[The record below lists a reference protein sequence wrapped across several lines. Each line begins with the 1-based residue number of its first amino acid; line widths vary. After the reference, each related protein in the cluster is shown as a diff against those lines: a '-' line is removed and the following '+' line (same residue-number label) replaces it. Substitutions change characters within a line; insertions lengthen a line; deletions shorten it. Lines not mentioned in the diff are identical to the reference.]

1 MYSSFYSNNINTFQ
15 VAVTEVQQQ
24 NQSWRN
30 MQSHWG
36 LIEDLVEGTSKIR
49 GKARIYLKQEPRE
62 EDESYDVRLSRS
74 VCPPYYLR
82 MERMLAGMLTRKPVR
97 LSDVPDNIEE
107 ELFDVDLEGNNLTN
121 FVYNISRLCIRYG
134 HVGVLVDAPAEGGR
148 PYWIPYTPRD
158 IIGWRTEIQNG
169 LRKLTQLRLTERIV
183 KPKGIYGEETIEQ
196 IRVLEPGTFSI
207 FQRNDDGDF
216 KKVDEGTT
224 SLDFIPFSVAYSNK
238 VGIFESRPPLEDIA
252 ELNIKSYQIQSDY
265 DNQLHISAV
274 PMLAFY
280 GFPAAAEEVA
290 AGPNEALSLPEGSS
304 ASYIEPNGNSFTAQ
318 EKRIDKLEYQI
329 NELGLAAIL
338 GQKMS
343 AETAQSKR
351 IDRSQGDSTMMVL
364 SQQIQDLLDNCLK
377 FHAAYEK
384 QNIAGTTFVNR
395 DFVDTSLEPNQID
408 ALLKIYAA
416 GVIDQE
422 ELLKKLVE
430 GEVLSEDIDIEEM
443 LDRSELGDLRERN
456 LNINQVM
463 AEQSDAEDNE

>member
-1 MYSSFYSNNINTFQ
+1 MYSSFFSNKIDNFEIE
-15 VAVTEVQQQ
+15 VTEVQQQ
-24 NQSWRN
+24 NQAWRN

-36 LIEDLVEGTSKIR
+36 LIEDLVEGTSKVR

-74 VCPPYYLR
+74 VCPPYYVR

-97 LSDVPDNIEE
+97 LSDVPDTIEE
-107 ELFDVDLEGNNLTN
+107 QLFDVDLEGNNLTN

-134 HVGVLVDAPAEGGR
+134 HVGVLVDAPANGGR

-158 IIGWRTEIQNG
+158 IIGWRTEVKDG
-169 LRKLTQLRLTERIV
+169 KRELTQLRLMERIV
-183 KPKGIYGEETIEQ
+183 KPKGKYGEETIEQ
-196 IRVLEPGTFSI
+196 IRVLEPNSFRL

-216 KKVDEGTT
+216 RQVEEGTT
-224 SLDFIPFSVAYSNK
+224 SLDFIPFSIAYSNK
-238 VGIFESRPPLEDIA
+238 VGIYESRPPLEDIA

-274 PMLAFY
+274 PMLAFF
-280 GFPAAAEEVA
+280 GFPAAAEEVS
-290 AGPNEALSLPEGSS
+290 AGPSEALSLPEGSS

-318 EKRIDKLEYQI
+318 RDRIDKLEYQI

-343 AETAQSKR
+343 AETAQSQR
-351 IDRSQGDSTMMVL
+351 IQRSQGDSTMMVL

-377 FHAAYEK
+377 FHAAFLN
-384 QNIAGTTFVNR
+384 QSVAGTSFVNR
-395 DFVDTSLEPNQID
+395 DFVDTSLEPSQVDN
-408 ALLKIYAA
+408 LLKIFAQ

-430 GEVLSEDIDIEEM
+430 GEVLSEDFDVEEM
-443 LDRSELGDLRERN
+443 LAKTQMGGLTETDEAPVLPE
-456 LNINQVM
+456 
-463 AEQSDAEDNE
+463 NE

>member
-1 MYSSFYSNNINTFQ
+1 MYSSFFSNKIDSFEIE
-15 VAVTEVQQQ
+15 VTEVQQQ
-24 NQSWRN
+24 NQAWRN

-74 VCPPYYLR
+74 VCPPYYAR

-97 LSDVPDNIEE
+97 LSDVPDSIEE
-107 ELFDVDLEGNNLTN
+107 QLFDVDLEGNNLTN

-134 HVGVLVDAPAEGGR
+134 HVGVLVDAPADGGR

-158 IIGWRTEIQNG
+158 IIGWRTEVKDG
-169 LRKLTQLRLTERIV
+169 KRELTQLRLKERIV
-183 KPKGIYGEETIEQ
+183 KPKGQYGEETIEQ
-196 IRVLEPGTFSI
+196 IRVLEPNSFRL
-207 FQRNDDGDF
+207 FQRNNDGDF
-216 KKVDEGTT
+216 KQVEEGTT
-224 SLDFIPFSVAYSNK
+224 SLDFIPFSIAYSNK
-238 VGIFESRPPLEDIA
+238 VGIYESRPPLEDIA

-274 PMLAFY
+274 PMLAFF
-280 GFPAAAEEVA
+280 GFPAAAEEVS
-290 AGPNEALSLPEGSS
+290 AGPSEALSLPEGSS

-318 EKRIDKLEYQI
+318 RDRIDKLEYQI

-343 AETAQSKR
+343 AETAQSQR
-351 IDRSQGDSTMMVL
+351 IQRSQGDSTMMVL

-377 FHAAYEK
+377 FHAAFLN
-384 QNIAGTTFVNR
+384 QSVAGTSFVNR
-395 DFVDTSLEPNQID
+395 DFVDTSLEPSQVD
-408 ALLKIYAA
+408 ALLKIYAQ

-430 GEVLSEDIDIEEM
+430 GEVLSEDFEVEEM
-443 LDRSELGDLRERN
+443 LNKTRMGGLMETDQAPTIPE
-456 LNINQVM
+456 
-463 AEQSDAEDNE
+463 NE

>member
-1 MYSSFYSNNINTFQ
+1 MYSSFYSNKIDSFEIE
-15 VAVTEVQQQ
+15 VTEVQQQ
-24 NQSWRN
+24 NQAWRN

-74 VCPPYYLR
+74 VCPPYYVR
-82 MERMLAGMLTRKPVR
+82 MERMLAGMITRKPVR
-97 LSDVPDNIEE
+97 LSDVPDSIEE
-107 ELFDVDLEGNNLTN
+107 QLFDVDLEGNNLTN

-134 HVGVLVDAPAEGGR
+134 HVGVLVDAPANGGR

-158 IIGWRTEIQNG
+158 IIGWRTEVKEG
-169 LRKLTQLRLTERIV
+169 KRELTQLRLKERIV
-183 KPKGIYGEETIEQ
+183 KPKGQYGEETIEQ
-196 IRVLEPGTFSI
+196 IRVLEPNSFKL

-216 KKVDEGTT
+216 RQVEEGTT
-224 SLDFIPFSVAYSNK
+224 SLDFIPFSIAYSNK
-238 VGIFESRPPLEDIA
+238 VGIYESRPPLEDIA

-274 PMLAFY
+274 PMLAFF
-280 GFPAAAEEVA
+280 GFPAAAEEVS
-290 AGPNEALSLPEGSS
+290 AGPSEALSLPEGSS

-318 EKRIDKLEYQI
+318 RDRIDKLEYQI

-343 AETAQSKR
+343 AETAQSQR
-351 IDRSQGDSTMMVL
+351 IQRSQGDSTMMVL

-377 FHAAYEK
+377 FHAAFLN
-384 QNIAGTTFVNR
+384 QSVAGTSFVNR
-395 DFVDTSLEPNQID
+395 DFVDTSLEPSQVDN
-408 ALLKIYAA
+408 LLKIFAQ

-430 GEVLSEDIDIEEM
+430 GEVLSEDFDVEEM
-443 LDRSELGDLRERN
+443 LAKTQMGGLTETDEAPVLPE
-456 LNINQVM
+456 
-463 AEQSDAEDNE
+463 NE

>member
-24 NQSWRN
+24 NQAWRN

-183 KPKGIYGEETIEQ
+183 KPKGMYGEETIEQ

-238 VGIFESRPPLEDIA
+238 VGIYESRPPLEDIA

-343 AETAQSKR
+343 AETAQSKK

-456 LNINQVM
+456 QNINQVM
-463 AEQSDAEDNE
+463 VEQSDAEDNE

>member
-183 KPKGIYGEETIEQ
+183 KPKGMYGEETIEQ

-238 VGIFESRPPLEDIA
+238 VGIYESRPPLEDIA

-343 AETAQSKR
+343 AETAQSKK

-456 LNINQVM
+456 QNINQVM
-463 AEQSDAEDNE
+463 VEQSDAEDNE

>member
-1 MYSSFYSNNINTFQ
+1 MYSSFFQ
-15 VAVTEVQQQ
+15 NKIDSFEIEVTEVQQQ
-24 NQSWRN
+24 NQAWRN

-49 GKARIYLKQEPRE
+49 GKSRIYLKQEPRE

-74 VCPPYYLR
+74 VCPPYYVR

-97 LSDVPDNIEE
+97 LSDVPDAIEE
-107 ELFDVDLEGNNLTN
+107 QLFNVDLEGNNLTN

-134 HVGVLVDAPAEGGR
+134 HVGVLVDAPADGGR

-158 IIGWRTEIQNG
+158 IIGWRTEVKDGQ
-169 LRKLTQLRLTERIV
+169 RELTQLRLMERIV
-183 KPKGIYGEETIEQ
+183 RPKGKYGEETVEQ
-196 IRVLEPGTFSI
+196 IRVLEPNSFML

-216 KKVDEGTT
+216 VKVDEGTT

-238 VGIFESRPPLEDIA
+238 VGIYESRPPLEDIA

-274 PMLAFY
+274 PMLAFF
-280 GFPAAAEEVA
+280 GFPAAAEEVS
-290 AGPNEALSLPEGSS
+290 AGPSEALSLPEGSS
-304 ASYIEPNGNSFTAQ
+304 ASYIEPNGNSFNAQ
-318 EKRIDKLEYQI
+318 KDRIDKLEYQI

-343 AETAQSKR
+343 AETAQSQR
-351 IDRSQGDSTMMVL
+351 IQRSQGDSTLMVL

-377 FHAAYEK
+377 FHAEFLK
-384 QNIAGTTFVNR
+384 QSVAGTTFVNR
-395 DFVDTSLEPNQID
+395 DFVDSSLQPAQVD
-408 ALLKIYAA
+408 ALLKIYAQ

-430 GEVLSEDIDIEEM
+430 GEILSEDFDIEEM
-443 LDRSELGDLRERN
+443 LNKTQMGGLVETEAP
-456 LNINQVM
+456 QQ
-463 AEQSDAEDNE
+463 AATTENE

>member
-24 NQSWRN
+24 NQAWRN

-183 KPKGIYGEETIEQ
+183 KPKGMYGEETIEQ

-443 LDRSELGDLRERN
+443 LDRSELGDLREKDQ
-456 LNINQVM
+456 NINQVM
-463 AEQSDAEDNE
+463 AEQSEAEDNE

>member
-1 MYSSFYSNNINTFQ
+1 
-15 VAVTEVQQQ
+15 
-24 NQSWRN
+24 
-30 MQSHWG
+30 
-36 LIEDLVEGTSKIR
+36 
-49 GKARIYLKQEPRE
+49 
-62 EDESYDVRLSRS
+62 
-74 VCPPYYLR
+74 
-82 MERMLAGMLTRKPVR
+82 MLTRKPVR

-183 KPKGIYGEETIEQ
+183 KPKGMYGEETIEQ

-207 FQRNDDGDF
+207 FQRNNDGDF

-238 VGIFESRPPLEDIA
+238 VGIYESRPPLEDIA

-343 AETAQSKR
+343 AETAQSKK

-443 LDRSELGDLRERN
+443 LDRSELGDLREKDQ
-456 LNINQVM
+456 NINQVM
-463 AEQSDAEDNE
+463 AEQSEAEDNE

>member
-1 MYSSFYSNNINTFQ
+1 MYSSFFSNKIDSFEIE
-15 VAVTEVQQQ
+15 VTEVQQQ
-24 NQSWRN
+24 NQAWRN

-36 LIEDLVEGTSKIR
+36 LIEDLVEGTSKVR

-74 VCPPYYLR
+74 VCPPYYVR

-97 LSDVPDNIEE
+97 LSDVPDSIEE
-107 ELFDVDLEGNNLTN
+107 QLFDVDLEGNNLTN

-134 HVGVLVDAPAEGGR
+134 HVGVLVDAPANGGR

-158 IIGWRTEIQNG
+158 IIGWRTEVKDG
-169 LRKLTQLRLTERIV
+169 KRELTQLRLMERIV
-183 KPKGIYGEETIEQ
+183 KPKGQYGEETIEQ
-196 IRVLEPGTFSI
+196 IRVLEPNSFKL

-216 KKVDEGTT
+216 RQVEEGTT
-224 SLDFIPFSVAYSNK
+224 SLDFIPFSIAYSNK
-238 VGIFESRPPLEDIA
+238 VGIYESRPPLEDIA

-274 PMLAFY
+274 PMLAFF
-280 GFPAAAEEVA
+280 GFPAAAEEVS
-290 AGPNEALSLPEGSS
+290 AGPSEALSLPEGSS

-318 EKRIDKLEYQI
+318 RDRIDKLEYQI

-343 AETAQSKR
+343 AETAQSQR
-351 IDRSQGDSTMMVL
+351 IQRSQGDSTMMVL

-377 FHAAYEK
+377 FHAAFLN
-384 QNIAGTTFVNR
+384 QSVAGTSFVNR
-395 DFVDTSLEPNQID
+395 DFVDTSLEPSQVDN
-408 ALLKIYAA
+408 LLKIFAQ

-430 GEVLSEDIDIEEM
+430 GEVLSEDFDVEEM
-443 LDRSELGDLRERN
+443 LAKTQMGGLTETDEAPVLPE
-456 LNINQVM
+456 
-463 AEQSDAEDNE
+463 NE

>member
-1 MYSSFYSNNINTFQ
+1 MYSSFFSNKIDSFE
-15 VAVTEVQQQ
+15 VEVTEVQQQ
-24 NQSWRN
+24 NQAWRN

-74 VCPPYYLR
+74 VCPPYYVR
-82 MERMLAGMLTRKPVR
+82 MERMLAGMITRKPVR
-97 LSDVPDNIEE
+97 LSDVPDSIEE
-107 ELFDVDLEGNNLTN
+107 QLFDVDLEGNNLTN

-134 HVGVLVDAPAEGGR
+134 HVGVLVDAPANGGR

-158 IIGWRTEIQNG
+158 IIGWRTEVKEG
-169 LRKLTQLRLTERIV
+169 KRELTQLRLKERIV
-183 KPKGIYGEETIEQ
+183 KPKGQYGEETIEQ
-196 IRVLEPGTFSI
+196 IRVLEPNSFKL

-216 KKVDEGTT
+216 RQVEEGTT
-224 SLDFIPFSVAYSNK
+224 SLDFIPFSIAYSNK
-238 VGIFESRPPLEDIA
+238 VGIYESRPPLEDIA

-274 PMLAFY
+274 PMLAFF
-280 GFPAAAEEVA
+280 GFPAAAEEVS
-290 AGPNEALSLPEGSS
+290 AGPSEALSLPEGSS

-318 EKRIDKLEYQI
+318 RDRIDKLEYQM

-343 AETAQSKR
+343 AETAQSQR
-351 IDRSQGDSTMMVL
+351 IQRSQGDSTMMVL

-377 FHAAYEK
+377 FHAAFLN
-384 QNIAGTTFVNR
+384 QSVAGTSFVNR
-395 DFVDTSLEPNQID
+395 DFVDTSLEPNQVD
-408 ALLKIYAA
+408 ALLKIYAQ

-430 GEVLSEDIDIEEM
+430 GEVLSEDFEVEEM
-443 LDRSELGDLRERN
+443 VNRTQAGGLTETDQAPTIPE
-456 LNINQVM
+456 
-463 AEQSDAEDNE
+463 NE

>member
-1 MYSSFYSNNINTFQ
+1 MYSSFFSNKIDSFEIE
-15 VAVTEVQQQ
+15 VTEVQQQ
-24 NQSWRN
+24 NQAWRN

-74 VCPPYYLR
+74 VCPPYYVR

-97 LSDVPDNIEE
+97 LSDVPDSIEE
-107 ELFDVDLEGNNLTN
+107 QLFDVDLEGNNLTN

-134 HVGVLVDAPAEGGR
+134 HVGVLVDAPANGGR

-158 IIGWRTEIQNG
+158 IIGWRTEVKEG
-169 LRKLTQLRLTERIV
+169 KRELTQLRLKERIV
-183 KPKGIYGEETIEQ
+183 KPKGQYGEETIEQ
-196 IRVLEPGTFSI
+196 IRVLEPNSFRL

-216 KKVDEGTT
+216 RQVEEGTT
-224 SLDFIPFSVAYSNK
+224 SLDFIPFSIAYSNK
-238 VGIFESRPPLEDIA
+238 VGIYESRPPLEDIA

-274 PMLAFY
+274 PMLAFF
-280 GFPAAAEEVA
+280 GFPAAAEEVS
-290 AGPNEALSLPEGSS
+290 AGPSEALSLPEGSS

-318 EKRIDKLEYQI
+318 RDRIDKLEYQI

-343 AETAQSKR
+343 AETAQSQR
-351 IDRSQGDSTMMVL
+351 IQRSQGDSTMMVL

-377 FHAAYEK
+377 FHAAFLN
-384 QNIAGTTFVNR
+384 QSVAGTSFVNR
-395 DFVDTSLEPNQID
+395 DFVDTSLEPNQVD
-408 ALLKIYAA
+408 ALLKIYAQ

-430 GEVLSEDIDIEEM
+430 GEVLSEDFEVEDM
-443 LDRSELGDLRERN
+443 LNKTQMGGLTETDQAPTIPE
-456 LNINQVM
+456 
-463 AEQSDAEDNE
+463 NE

>member
-24 NQSWRN
+24 NQAWRN

-36 LIEDLVEGTSKIR
+36 LIEDLVEGSSKIR

-183 KPKGIYGEETIEQ
+183 KPKGMYGEETIEQ

-207 FQRNDDGDF
+207 FQRNNDGDF

-238 VGIFESRPPLEDIA
+238 VGIYESRPPLEDIA

-304 ASYIEPNGNSFTAQ
+304 AGYIEPNGNSFTAQ

-422 ELLKKLVE
+422 ELLKKLIE
-430 GEVLSEDIDIEEM
+430 GEVLSEDIDIDEM
-443 LDRSELGDLRERN
+443 LDRNELGDLRERN
-456 LNINQVM
+456 QNINQVM
-463 AEQSDAEDNE
+463 AEQFEAEDNE

>member
-24 NQSWRN
+24 NQAWRN

-158 IIGWRTEIQNG
+158 IIGWRTEIENG

-183 KPKGIYGEETIEQ
+183 KPKGMYGEETIEQ

-238 VGIFESRPPLEDIA
+238 VGIYESRPPLEDIA

-422 ELLKKLVE
+422 ELLKKLIE

-456 LNINQVM
+456 KNINQIM
-463 AEQSDAEDNE
+463 AEQSNAEDNE

>member
-24 NQSWRN
+24 NQAWRN

-456 LNINQVM
+456 QNINQVM

>member
-1 MYSSFYSNNINTFQ
+1 MNSYFVSNKINNFEIQ
-15 VAVTEVQQQ
+15 VTEVQQQ
-24 NQSWRN
+24 NQAWRN

-74 VCPPYYLR
+74 VCPPYYVR

-97 LSDVPDNIEE
+97 LIDVPERIEE
-107 ELFDVDLEGNNLTN
+107 QLFDVDLEGNNLTN
-121 FVYNISRLCIRYG
+121 FIYNISRLCIRYG
-134 HVGVLVDAPAEGGR
+134 HVGVLVDAPSSGGR

-158 IIGWRTEIQNG
+158 IIGWRTEIEDG
-169 LRKLTQLRLTERIV
+169 IRKLTQLRLTERIV
-183 KPKGIYGEETIEQ
+183 KPKGTYGEETIEQ
-196 IRVLEPGTFSI
+196 IRVLEPGTFRI
-207 FQRNDDGDF
+207 FQRNKDGDF
-216 KKVDEGTT
+216 KQVEEGTT
-224 SLDFIPFSVAYSNK
+224 SLNFIPFSIAYSNK
-238 VGIFESRPPLEDIA
+238 VGIYESRPPLEDIA

-274 PMLAFY
+274 PMLAFF
-280 GFPAAAEEVA
+280 GFPAAAEEVS

-318 EKRIDKLEYQI
+318 KERIDKLEYQI

-364 SQQIQDLLDNCLK
+364 SQQIQDLIDNCLK
-377 FHAAYEK
+377 FHAEFEN
-384 QNIAGTTFVNR
+384 QSVAGTSFVNR
-395 DFVDTSLEPNQID
+395 DFVDTSLEPTQID
-408 ALLKIYAA
+408 ALLKIYAQ
-416 GVIDQE
+416 GIITQE
-422 ELLKKLVE
+422 ELLKKLIE
-430 GEVLSEDIDIEEM
+430 GEVLSEDIDIDKMLEQTSQGGLIEM
-443 LDRSELGDLRERN
+443 DQTPTTN
-456 LNINQVM
+456 T
-463 AEQSDAEDNE
+463 NE

>member
-183 KPKGIYGEETIEQ
+183 KPKGMYGEETIEQ

-207 FQRNDDGDF
+207 FQRNNDGDF

-238 VGIFESRPPLEDIA
+238 VGIYESRPPLEDIA

-443 LDRSELGDLRERN
+443 LDRSELGDLREKDQ
-456 LNINQVM
+456 NINQVM
-463 AEQSDAEDNE
+463 AEQSEAEDNE